1 MSKLIPAIALA
12 SALALIPSFASAE
25 ISVADSMDNDAIFTL
40 DESLSLDGVDGNI
53 TRQGPGCVGDC
64 RGGVAPGPGPRPG
77 HRPPPPPPGP
87 RREVRQY
94 RTTTVVRSRP
104 VVVVEQPPTVV
115 VEEES
120 SDESVSRRGSI
131 LGFGIRGVGLYQG
144 PSETEYGD
152 CVEHQING
160 GAGYYIKFR
169 PSRFISIEFINDILF
184 GKNKGEDGS
193 YIKVPVSLGLRGHVF
208 DYGSFDLYGVAAAS
222 VSFVSL
228 SDGYNAMYSDYNY
241 DDTHFA
247 LFGGQFGVGASF
259 IAGGFEIGLDARYI
273 LEQSAEN
280 KSDLDH
286 GILFSLNLG
295 FAL

>member
-12 SALALIPSFASAE
+12 SALALIPSFAFAE
-25 ISVADSMDNDAIFTL
+25 ISVADTLDSDAIFTL
-40 DESLSLDGVDGNI
+40 DESLSLDGVDVSI
-53 TRQGPGCVGDC
+53 TRQDPGCTGGC
-64 RGGVAPGPGPRPG
+64 RGTAPSPRPG
-77 HRPPPPPPGP
+77 HRPPPPPSNT
-87 RREVRQY
+87 RREVRHY

-104 VVVVEQPPTVV
+104 VVVVEQPSTVV
-115 VEEES
+115 VQES
-120 SDESVSRRGSI
+120 SDVSSSRAGSI
-131 LGFGIRGVGLYQG
+131 LGFGIRGVGFYQG
-144 PSETEYGD
+144 PTETEYGD
-152 CVEHQING
+152 CVEHLVNG

-169 PSRFISIEFINDILF
+169 PVRFISIEFINDILF
-184 GKNKGEDGS
+184 GKNKDEDGS

-228 SDGYNAMYSDYNY
+228 SDGYDSLYSDNNY

-259 IAGGFEIGLDARYI
+259 IAGGFEIGLDARYTI
-273 LEQSAEN
+273 EQSADD
-280 KSDLDH
+280 KSELAH